1 MTDDDRLARLTRVR
15 REPPPLLP
23 VTVTERVELTPR
35 MIGLTF
41 DGDGLRHLTV
51 EQPAMSVRLLIP
63 TPGTDTL
70 VIPDWNGNEFLLPDG
85 RRPALRTFTPLNVDN
100 DAGRLEVE
108 IVRHP
113 GGTVSEW
120 AETVQPGARAAISGP
135 GSGYSYPTGA
145 DTLIVLAD
153 ETALPAAI
161 QLAEMTPDGLTSR
174 VHVEVVAGAA
184 RRAVDLPGRHT
195 LDWYVTDPGESP
207 GGRIVDVVRSLD
219 ALADGTHIW
228 AAGEASA
235 MQAIRTHLF
244 DTLGLQR
251 KRATVRGYWKPARH

>member
-23 VTVTERVELTPR
+23 VTVIERVEQTPR

-41 DGDGLRHLTV
+41 EGDGIRDLTA

-70 VIPDWNGNEFLLPDG
+70 VTPEWNGNEFLLPDG
-85 RRPALRTFTPLNVDN
+85 SRPALRTFTPLNVDN

-113 GGTVSEW
+113 GGAVSEW
-120 AETVQPGARAAISGP
+120 AETVQPGDPAAISGP
-135 GSGYSYPTGA
+135 GSGYSYPSGV

-153 ETALPAAI
+153 ETAMPAAI
-161 QLAEMTPDGLTSR
+161 QLAEMAPDRLTAR
-174 VHVEVVAGAA
+174 VHVEIVADEA
-184 RRAVDLPGRHT
+184 RRAAEPPGHHT
-195 LDWYVTDPGESP
+195 FDWYVTVPGELP

-244 DTLGLQR
+244 DRLGLER
-251 KRATVRGYWKPARH
+251 RRATVRGYWKPARH